1 MLYKGRRVSRK
12 QTRVVACGL
21 VAPSVAVF
29 NEAFLFDVDPRQS
42 LTDTTVE
49 LALVDR
55 HRVTKD
61 EYVGKLVVSPF
72 DGDEWGR
79 PPGDAAGVR
88 GLLDGVDDGDQW
100 GQLPG
105 DVAGVRGSLDGV
117 GNSDQWGQPPGDVA
131 GVRGPLDG
139 VGGGEHQP
147 VGGND
152 RPVAVWHRLCA

>member
-79 PPGDAAGVR
+79 SPGDAAGVR
-88 GLLDGVDDGDQW
+88 ACSTELTMATSG
-100 GQLPG
+100 
-105 DVAGVRGSLDGV
+105 GSCRVTSPACGARSTDL
-117 GNSDQWGQPPGDVA
+117 A
-131 GVRGPLDG
+131 
-139 VGGGEHQP
+139 
-147 VGGND
+147 
-152 RPVAVWHRLCA
+152 AVSIHP